1 VSSFVPPFSYVSGIS
16 QAQNAVA
23 TFTSAHDF
31 SNGEYISFRVSK
43 PYGMVEINNQRGLVL
58 ANDTFTVTTDID
70 SSFYTPFIYPIDGS
84 ITPNTPP
91 VAVPAGSGIIPNYAP
106 ATVTLF
112 DAFDNVIPG
121 VGGQ

>member
-1 VSSFVPPFSYVSGIS
+1 VSSFVPAFSYISGIS

-23 TFTSAHDF
+23 TFTAAHDF

-43 PYGMVEINNQRGLVL
+43 PYGMVEINNLRGHIL

-70 SSFYTPFIYPIDGS
+70 SSFYTPFIYPVAGD
-84 ITPNTPP
+84 NTPP
-91 VAVPAGSGIIPNYAP
+91 VAVPAGSGIIPASNP
-106 ATVTLF
+106 STVTLF